1 VNKPLLVAD
10 LFCGAG
16 GSSTGAERAVKEL
29 GKTMILTCVNHWP
42 VAIETHRRNH
52 PTARHYLEDVSVAKP
67 QELVPEGYLD
77 LLMASPECTHFSRA
91 RGGKPVNDQSRMNPW
106 AVIRWLTD
114 LDVRCLLVENVPEF
128 VNWGPLGGDS
138 KPIDG
143 KKGLY
148 FEAWIRTLWELGYH
162 AEWRYLNA
170 ADYGDATTR
179 RRFFLIARKDDIPI
193 CWPEPTYS
201 RPGDIKLEGELPAW
215 RAAREIIEWD
225 KPGRSLLDDPW
236 YKKRP
241 LSINTR
247 RRIARGL
254 QKYGGRFASLYI
266 DLLGLDAGESG
277 GAGTPEPFIMGKQQS
292 PAYRNLSEPLPT
304 ATTES
309 RSLLIEPSVEPFVT
323 NNYKNN
329 NRSVPRSTD
338 QPIFTV
344 TSTGANLLV
353 EPVIEPFIMG
363 QQSCGAARSVDNPI
377 PTVTSGGYIS
387 LIEPQLVVFHGTSE
401 TKQINEPLPS
411 LPTKAHVG
419 LVEPQIISYYGNSY
433 KDTDIRTIDEPLATV
448 TTKERLGLVEPLIV
462 QIDHSD
468 AKSGMVRTAGK
479 PLPVILAKQ
488 NIGIAEPTAEP
499 FIVQNRLYYGSKNDP
514 TRAPHS
520 IDKPLPA
527 VTGHGAGAI
536 VTPVLQDAAQTDID
550 PQRIVVING
559 VPHVLDIR
567 FRMLSNKELSRA
579 MGFDDAETEYEFV
592 GTATEVTKQIG
603 NAVPVNMAAAL
614 VKSIFEANK

>member
-1 VNKPLLVAD
+1 MDNNTLLVAD

-16 GSSTGAERAVKEL
+16 GSSTGAEKAVKEL

-42 VAIETHRRNH
+42 VAIETHRLNH
-52 PTARHYLEDVSVAKP
+52 PTARHYLEDISVAKP

-179 RRFFLIARKDDIPI
+179 RRFFLIARKDEVPI
-193 CWPEPTYS
+193 YWPEPTHS
-201 RPGDIKLEGELPAW
+201 RPGDAKLEGELPAW
-215 RAAREIIEWD
+215 RAAREIIDWNN
-225 KPGRSLLDDPW
+225 PGRSLIDDPW
-236 YKKRP
+236 YQKRP

-247 RRIARGL
+247 KRIARGL
-254 QKYGGRFASLYI
+254 QKYGGKFAPLYI
-266 DLLGLDAGESG
+266 NLLGLDSGESG
-277 GAGTPEPFIMGKQQS
+277 GAGSPETFIMGKQRS
-292 PAYRNLSEPLPT
+292 PAYRDTSEPLPT
-304 ATTES
+304 VTTAGHS
-309 RSLLIEPSVEPFVT
+309 
-323 NNYKNN
+323 
-329 NRSVPRSTD
+329 
-338 QPIFTV
+338 
-344 TSTGANLLV
+344 LLV
-353 EPVIEPFIMG
+353 EPSVEPFIMG
-363 QQSCGAARSVDNPI
+363 QQSCGAARSIEYPI

-387 LIEPQLVVFHGTSE
+387 FIEPQLVIFHGTSE
-401 TKQINEPLPS
+401 TKPVDEPVPS

-448 TTKERLGLVEPLIV
+448 TTKERMGLVEPLIV

-468 AKSGMVRTAGK
+468 ARGGMVRPADK
-479 PLPVILAKQ
+479 PLPVILTKQ
-488 NIGIAEPTAEP
+488 NIGIAEPIAEP
-499 FIVQNRLYYGSKNDP
+499 FIVQNRLYYGGKNDP

-520 IDKPLPA
+520 IDDPLPA
-527 VTGHGAGAI
+527 VTGHGAGSI
-536 VTPVLQDAAQTDID
+536 VTPVLKDAAQDDID
-550 PQRIVVING
+550 PRRIVIVEG
-559 VPHVLDIR
+559 VPHLLDIR

-614 VKSIFEANK
+614 VKAIFETEAPNKPMDKEAAYAAQS